1 MKETLNVNV
10 GSVAFTMDVDAYDV
24 LRSYLDDVRTRLTDE
39 TYDDVERRIA
49 EIFRERVTSPMM
61 VITLAIVQDTMARV
75 GRPSDFGEPLD
86 DATKQ
91 TCAEPKPRRLYRS
104 RKNRSIGGVCGGLAE
119 YLDVDDS
126 LFRLVTLLLMIF
138 GGLSIWI
145 YIILWLIIPEE
156 PIKE

>member
-1 MKETLNVNV
+1 MKETINVNV
-10 GSVAFTMDVDAYDV
+10 GSVAFTMDVDAHDH
-24 LRSYLDDVRTRLTDE
+24 LRTYLDDVRRRLTDE

-49 EIFRERVTSPMM
+49 EIFRERITSPMM
-61 VITLAIVQDTMARV
+61 VVTLAIVQETMDRV
-75 GRPSDFGEPLD
+75 GRPSDFGEPIED
-86 DATKQ
+86 GEKQ
-91 TCAEPKPRRLYRS
+91 TAQEPKPRRLYRS

-126 LFRLVTLLLMIF
+126 LFRLVTLLLMVF

-156 PIKE
+156 PA